1 MALCKEDAII
11 LQEVVELEGSCLQK
25 KRCLQCP
32 FRSMCL
38 PEFLNPTPPTKTQRL
53 NMALDIL
60 THHAL
65 IDTTIDVS
73 KVKIGKNNSKHLN

>member
-1 MALCKEDAII
+1 MSLRKEDASA
-11 LQEVVELEGSCLQK
+11 LQKIVELEGKCL
-25 KRCLQCP
+25 RADLCLQCP

-38 PEFLNPTPPTKTQRL
+38 PEFLNPHPPTRSQRL

-65 IDTTIDVS
+65 MDPEVDFS
-73 KVKIGKNNSKHLN
+73 KVKIGRKDSKSID